1 MLGWGVQRATLGSR
15 PQQGCHSGQA
25 RVVTS
30 IKVLK
35 AEETEES
42 GPVHLARRRLE
53 SLFSD
58 GLGAGE
64 TEMLVGVRIQCQ
76 AGTAVSESGAP
87 PM

>member
-35 AEETEES
+35 AEETES
-42 GPVHLARRRLE
+42 GPVCLARGRLE

-64 TEMLVGVRIQCQ
+64 TEMLVGVQIRCQ

-87 PM
+87 PI